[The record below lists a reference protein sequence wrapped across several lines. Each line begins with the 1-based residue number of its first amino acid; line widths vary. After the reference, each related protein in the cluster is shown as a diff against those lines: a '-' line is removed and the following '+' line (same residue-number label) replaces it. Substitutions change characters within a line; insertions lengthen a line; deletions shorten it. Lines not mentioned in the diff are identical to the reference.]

1 MNEGERCFRILSL
14 DGGGIRGLFSA
25 AFLAHVEKHNASGKA
40 LVDHFD
46 LIVGTSTG
54 SIIALGLAAGHPASE
69 VLSFYCQHGPTIF
82 GGARWRKLWQLFHPK
97 YGNARLGEAVRDVFG
112 DKTLN
117 DVQVPVCIPSYEL
130 VSGVPRVFKDDHHP
144 ALHWGG
150 DQPIWKVVVASSA
163 APTYFPS
170 FQLGQADNHIDGGI
184 WANNPILVGITE
196 AVKYFGQSLD
206 NISVLSV
213 GTGTRALRLAH
224 GQTKSRGALGW
235 GWAHGGPL
243 LLNLVLAAQSQSA
256 HGAATLLLPPDRYLR
271 IDADLTDPIPLD
283 SYAAA
288 EHLIERGIQAGRTH
302 LATIEQTFLS

>member
-1 MNEGERCFRILSL
+1 MSEDERPFRILAL
-14 DGGGIRGLFSA
+14 DGGGIRGLFPA
-25 AFLAHVEKHNASGKA
+25 ALLTHVEEHNAGGKA
-40 LVDHFD
+40 LVDYFD

-54 SIIALGLAAGHPASE
+54 SIIALGLAAGYPASE
-69 VLSFYCQHGPTIF
+69 VLRFYCQHGPYIF
-82 GGARWRKLWQLFHPK
+82 TGATWRKLWQLFHPK
-97 YGNARLGEAVRDVFG
+97 YGNRRLVSAVRDVFG

-117 DVQVPVCIPSYEL
+117 DVKVPVCIPSYEL
-130 VSGVPRVFKDDHHP
+130 VSGVPRVFKDDHHQT
-144 ALHWGG
+144 LHWGG
-150 DQPIWKVVVASSA
+150 HQPIWKVVVASSA

-184 WANNPILVGITE
+184 WANNPVLVGMTE
-196 AVKYFGQSLD
+196 AVKYFGRSLD
-206 NISVLSV
+206 DIAVLSI

-224 GQTKSRGALGW
+224 GQTESRGALGW
-235 GWAHGGPL
+235 SWGCGGPL

-288 EHLIERGIQAGRTH
+288 EQLIERGTQAGRTY
-302 LATIEQTFLS
+302 LTTIEHTFLS